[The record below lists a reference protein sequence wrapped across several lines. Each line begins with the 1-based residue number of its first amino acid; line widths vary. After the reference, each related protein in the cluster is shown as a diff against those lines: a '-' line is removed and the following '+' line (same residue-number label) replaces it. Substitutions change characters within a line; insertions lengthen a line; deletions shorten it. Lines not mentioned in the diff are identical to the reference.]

1 MNLANELQIVINPI
15 MLMKTSNPLIAR
27 PEIRRV
33 GSVLLALGLVV
44 ETAMLQAQNFDS
56 GSTGAYGP
64 MNITTNSMLDLPPD
78 GIFHCTTINIAS
90 NATLTFK
97 RNALNTPVY
106 LLATS
111 NVTIR
116 GTINVDGRD
125 ISTTLP
131 PVGAEGGP
139 GGFDGGMPGVLGFPP
154 GAGFGPG
161 AGRGGPD
168 TFDTNGVGM
177 GAYGRLPSVLKTNN
191 GAIYGSP
198 LLVPL
203 VGGSGGGGTPSSG
216 GSGGG
221 GAILVAA
228 NTRIDLATVGVG
240 ISARGGAAFTATY
253 GGHGSGGA
261 IRLVAPVVAGN
272 ATLNVSGGF
281 QNQQAGHGRIRVD
294 AIDRKG
300 LNLSFTPSTA
310 ASVGSFM
317 VGIAPANA
325 PQLDIVEA
333 AGTNIAPGSGPVQVL
348 LPFGSTTNR
357 TITVQA
363 RNFGGDVPI
372 RVVLTPENGIP
383 VAYDATINNAVS
395 PAQTAVNVVMPVNQI
410 VHVHA
415 WTR

>member
-1 MNLANELQIVINPI
+1 MTFANEPQTILNPTK
-15 MLMKTSNPLIAR
+15 LMKTSKLFKASSGPRSLGAA
-27 PEIRRV
+27 
-33 GSVLLALGLVV
+33 LLTLCLVAA
-44 ETAMLQAQNFDS
+44 TGMLHAQGFNS

-64 MNITTNSMLDLPPD
+64 MNITTNTTLDLPAD
-78 GIFHCTTINIAS
+78 GIFHCTTIDIGT
-90 NATLTFK
+90 NATLTFN

-116 GTINVDGRD
+116 GIINVDGQNKL
-125 ISTTLP
+125 TTIP
-131 PVGAEGGP
+131 PVGSEGGP
-139 GGFDGGMPGVLGFPP
+139 GGFDGGMPGLLGFPP
-154 GAGFGPG
+154 GSGYGPG
-161 AGRGGPD
+161 AGQGG
-168 TFDTNGVGM
+168 TNTPGADGVGL
-177 GAYGRLPSVLKTNN
+177 GAYGGLPNPFKTNN

-203 VGGSGGGGTPSSG
+203 VGGSGGGGSSAAG
-216 GSGGG
+216 GAGGG
-221 GAILVAA
+221 GAILVASS
-228 NTRIDLATVGVG
+228 TRIDVLTSGTA
-240 ISARGGAAFTATY
+240 ISARGGRVVVGNFP
-253 GGHGSGGA
+253 GHGSGGA
-261 IRLVAPVVAGN
+261 IRLVAPVVAGA
-272 ATLNVSGGF
+272 ATLNVEGGS

-294 AIDRKG
+294 AIDRKEF
-300 LNLSFTPSTA
+300 NLSFNPSTA

-325 PQLDIVEA
+325 PQLNIVEA

-357 TITVQA
+357 TVTVQA

-372 RVVLTPENGIP
+372 RVVLTPENGTP
-383 VAYDATINNAVS
+383 VTYDATINNTVS